1 MKHASFITHL
11 KFDNKL
17 SDLIQARYL
26 RNPRLLILLLVMIF
40 SFGIFSYFNLPRR
53 LFPEIKIPLVVI
65 STPFPGASP
74 SEVELLVTD
83 PLEESLGSVSNIK
96 TYTSSSRDSFSLI
109 QIEFNSGVD
118 ADKAA
123 SDVKTAVDN
132 VSLPKD
138 AIEPTTT
145 KVDFEQFPIWSFSL
159 ISKTQDT
166 ASLIEFSKRLKDRIE
181 EIPTVD
187 RVGISGLEEQEI
199 QITLKPESLS
209 TYGFNPQVLMSAI
222 TNATKSLPAGTVR
235 TESSSF
241 TLSVDPLISS
251 IEDIRNIKV
260 YVNGSIVNLSDIA
273 TISFRSKP
281 NQMQS
286 FIAQTN
292 LPASV
297 AVSFSIFKTSNADI
311 GKTVDL
317 VGKEIES
324 ILKDYGNGFSIFTT
338 SNISEQIEEQFNHL
352 IRDFLITITLVF
364 VALLIFLGI
373 RQAVVASL
381 SIPLTFLISFGI
393 MNVFGIALSFI
404 SFFSLLLALGLV
416 VDDTI
421 VVISAMTAYHR
432 SKKFTPYQT
441 ALLVWRDFI
450 TPILTTTLTTV
461 WAFIPLLLSTGIIGE
476 FIKPIPIVVSTT
488 LLASFLVAMFITLP
502 IVTFLFKPTLP
513 KRAAVLLI
521 VIAILAIFF
530 FIFSISPKN
539 ILLLPILLVLAI
551 LLFTTYKVKD
561 ELVEKVKK
569 QSLIKNKNI
578 KYYLTHGIISFEPL
592 SIRYQLFI
600 RKILSQ
606 KRWVR
611 ITVTLVVIFS
621 IFSYLLV
628 PLGLVKNE
636 FFPREN
642 ADTVNITVELPAGTN
657 LVTAKKEALN
667 ILEKLRKEEDVK
679 TVSVNLGQ
687 AAGVF
692 GEAAGASANSFL
704 YTLVLEEERSRESS
718 EITRDLRKEFKDYSK
733 GKLSVLEQSG
743 GPPAG
748 ADVQIKILG
757 PDLSL
762 LDKYA
767 DKVIVY
773 LNSKQGTANVD
784 KSIKPGTSKIAFFP
798 DRQKLSENSISA
810 DQIGFTLRTFA
821 SGFELDS
828 VKLDPSSSKEQD
840 ITLRFANGEQF
851 VEGISSL
858 MIPIQTGGNVPLLS
872 LGTLKLETSPTLI
885 TREDGKRT
893 ISVTASVETGYA
905 ITDINMDLE
914 NYANTKLGLPSGYF
928 WKTGGVNEENQ
939 ESVNS
944 ILVAMVLSV
953 ILILITMVLQFSSFR
968 KAFIV
973 ILVIPL
979 SISGVFIIFGLTNT
993 YLSFPA
999 LVGVLALFGIVVKNS
1014 ILIVD
1019 KIAVNQKTKMSFEE
1033 AIAEGAASRLEPI
1046 ALTSLTA
1053 ILGLTPITISDP
1065 LWRGLGGAII
1075 AGLTFSGTIMLFFI
1089 PVVYFLIFRSSAK
1102 KSLRRQR

>member
-1 MKHASFITHL
+1 MKHASFLTHL
-11 KFDNKL
+11 RFDKKL
-17 SDLIQARYL
+17 ADSVQAKYL
-26 RNPRLLILLLVMIF
+26 RNPRLLVLILAMIF

-53 LFPEIKIPLVVI
+53 LFPEIKIPLVII

-74 SEVELLVTD
+74 SEVESLVTD
-83 PLEESLGSVSNIK
+83 PLEDSLGSVSNIK
-96 TYTSSSRDSFSLI
+96 TYTSSSRDSFSVI
-109 QIEFNSGVD
+109 QVEFNSGVD

-123 SDVKTAVDN
+123 GDVKTVVDN
-132 VSLPKD
+132 VSIPKD
-138 AIEPTTT
+138 AIDPTTT
-145 KVDFEQFPIWSFSL
+145 KVDFEQFPVWSFSL
-159 ISKTQDT
+159 ISKSEDT

-199 QITLKPESLS
+199 QITIKPESLS

-235 TESSSF
+235 TEASSF

-251 IEDIRNIKV
+251 IEDIRDIRIH
-260 YVNGSIVNLSDIA
+260 VNGSIVNLSDIA
-273 TISFRSKP
+273 TVSFRSKP
-281 NQMQS
+281 NQLQS
-286 FIAQTN
+286 FIAQPG
-292 LPASV
+292 LPARI
-297 AVSFSIFKTSNADI
+297 AVSFSIFKTANADI
-311 GKTVDL
+311 SKTVE
-317 VGKEIES
+317 VAREEIN
-324 ILKDYGNGFSIFTT
+324 LALGDYGNEFSIFTT
-338 SNISEQIEEQFNHL
+338 SDISEQIDNQFNEL
-352 IRDFLITITLVF
+352 IRDFIVTIILVF
-364 VALLIFLGI
+364 IALLVFLGI

-393 MNVFGIALSFI
+393 MNIFGVALSFI

-421 VVISAMTAYHR
+421 VVISAMTAYFR
-432 SKKFTPYQT
+432 SGKFTPFQT
-441 ALLVWRDFI
+441 GLLVWRDFI

-461 WAFIPLLLSTGIIGE
+461 WAFVPLLLSTGIIGE

-513 KRAAVLLI
+513 KRVAVLLM
-521 VIAILAIFF
+521 VIAIFVIFL
-530 FIFSISPKN
+530 FIFAISPKN
-539 ILLLPILLVLAI
+539 ILLLPILIALTI

-561 ELVEKVKK
+561 DLVEKVKGHDF
-569 QSLIKNKNI
+569 IKNKNV

-600 RKILSQ
+600 RKILSH
-606 KRWVR
+606 KRWVK

-642 ADTVNITVELPAGTN
+642 AETVSITVELPAGTN
-657 LVTAKKEALN
+657 LETSKKEALS
-667 ILEKLRKEEDVK
+667 ILEKLRNEKDVE

-687 AAGVF
+687 ASGVF
-692 GEAAGASANSFL
+692 GEAAGATANSFL
-704 YTLVLEEERSRESS
+704 YTLVLKEERSRQSS
-718 EITRDLRKEFKDYSK
+718 QVTRDLRKEFKDYSK

-748 ADVQIKILG
+748 ADIQINISG
-757 PDLSL
+757 PDLAV
-762 LDKYA
+762 LDEYA
-767 DKVIVY
+767 DKVITY
-773 LNSKQGTANVD
+773 LKSQPGTANVD
-784 KSIKPGTSKIAFFP
+784 KSIKPGTSKIAFSP
-798 DRQKLSENSISA
+798 NRQKLSENSITA

-828 VKLDPSSSKEQD
+828 VKLDPSSNEEQD
-840 ITLRFANGEQF
+840 ITLRFVSGEQF
-851 VEGISSL
+851 VESISSL
-858 MIPIQTGGNVPLLS
+858 MIPTQSGNIPLLS
-872 LGTLKLETSPTLI
+872 LGSLTLETSPTLI

-905 ITDINMDLE
+905 IADVNMDLQ
-914 NYANTKLGLPSGYF
+914 NYANTDFNLPSGYL

-939 ESVNS
+939 ESINS
-944 ILVAMVLSV
+944 VLIAMVVSFV
-953 ILILITMVLQFSSFR
+953 LILITMVLQFNSFR
-968 KAFIV
+968 KAFII

-993 YLSFPA
+993 YLSFPG

-1019 KIAVNQKTKMSFEE
+1019 KIQANQKTKMSFEE

-1053 ILGLTPITISDP
+1053 ILGLIPITISDP

-1089 PVVYFLIFRSSAK
+1089 PVVYFLIFRSSARK
-1102 KSLRRQR
+1102 QLSSRR